1 MRVVNTIFQLVFLSS
16 FLVGCMQKLPPGAV
30 GPGTYLQ
37 KMDMRFNLLKR
48 SYQVHVPPSYDPDR
62 PLSLVSLFMV
72 PLTTP
77 RAWRRPPGSANW
89 RTGE

>member
-1 MRVVNTIFQLVFLSS
+1 MNTIFQLVFLSS

-48 SYQVHVPPSYDPDR
+48 SYQVHVPPSYDPDT
-62 PLSLVSLFMV
+62 PLPLVVVIHGAFDNASGMEK
-72 PLTTP
+72 
-77 RAWRRPPGSANW
+77 A
-89 RTGE
+89 TGFSELADR